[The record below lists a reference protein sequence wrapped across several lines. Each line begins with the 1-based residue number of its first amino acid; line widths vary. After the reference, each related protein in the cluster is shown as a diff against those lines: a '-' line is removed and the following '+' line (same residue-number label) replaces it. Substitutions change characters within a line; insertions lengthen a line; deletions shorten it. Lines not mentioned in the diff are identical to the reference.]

1 MSDLKPKVLVIG
13 ASGALGRAVC
23 DVFSARH
30 WNVLRGLRTPDGQ
43 PDSVYVDLEDEQ
55 SVAEA
60 MAGVDIVVNTVP
72 LNYTAERIALTTG
85 AKLLSLAIT
94 EMSAQQG
101 LRNQY
106 LRASGTVVLNAGLA
120 PGVTNLVVNDLVS
133 HDRYWK
139 GRITIAVPCHG
150 MDIGA
155 PKGFGWC
162 TRTSP
167 HQEDT
172 ELTRDPMMRWSF
184 RSPSRSVTRSA
195 SVGPNETTAGCSG
208 WPPDVWFVRTAT
220 STTGGST
227 PGLCV

>member
-13 ASGALGRAVC
+13 ASGALGKAVC

-106 LRASGTVVLNAGLA
+106 LKASGTVVLNAGLA
-120 PGVTNLVVNDLVS
+120 PGVTNLVVNDLVA

-139 GRITIAVPCHG
+139 GRITIAVPLPWNG
-150 MDIGA
+150 YRGA
-155 PKGFGWC
+155 EGIRAMI
-162 TRTSP
+162 RTC
-167 HQEDT
+167 
-172 ELTRDPMMRWSF
+172 
-184 RSPSRSVTRSA
+184 
-195 SVGPNETTAGCSG
+195 G
-208 WPPDVWFVRTAT
+208 
-220 STTGGST
+220 
-227 PGLCV
+227 

>member
-13 ASGALGRAVC
+13 ASGALGKAVC

-106 LRASGTVVLNAGLA
+106 LKASGTVVLNAGLA
-120 PGVTNLVVNDLVS
+120 PGVTNLVVNDLVA

-139 GRITIAVPCHG
+139 DASRSRSPCHG
-150 MDIGA
+150 TDIGA
-155 PKGFGWC
+155 PKDSAG
-162 TRTSP
+162 TR
-167 HQEDT
+167 
-172 ELTRDPMMRWSF
+172 ELHHIRK
-184 RSPSRSVTRSA
+184 TRSLL
-195 SVGPNETTAGCSG
+195 GIP
-208 WPPDVWFVRTAT
+208 
-220 STTGGST
+220 
-227 PGLCV
+227 